1 MESAL
6 SADMLATDLAYYLVR
21 KGVSQNSLPCHFFS
35 FLREL
40 MPVSV
45 LDIRTMSGGI
55 VCIQHQR
62 DHTAPVCSHRHQH
75 LCTRYKSQT
84 LAVTPLFG
92 HTKMLH
98 SLILHK
104 LIGMGSTALAAAVPC
119 PGKAT
124 TFPASVAYL
133 TAVPYPGK
141 ATKCPARD
149 EEIDV
154 IINHQV
160 C

>member
-1 MESAL
+1 MCIVFVCSLPAFRNEGECRHVDHRCVLSVCFHIHPEVMESAL

-84 LAVTPLFG
+84 LAVVPLFG
-92 HTKMLH
+92 HTK
-98 SLILHK
+98 ILHT
-104 LIGMGSTALAAAVPC
+104 LIGMGSAALKAAV
-119 PGKAT
+119 
-124 TFPASVAYL
+124 S
-133 TAVPYPGK
+133 
-141 ATKCPARD
+141 
-149 EEIDV
+149 
-154 IINHQV
+154 
-160 C
+160 

>member
-45 LDIRTMSGGI
+45 LDFRAMSGGI
-55 VCIQHQR
+55 ACIQHQR
-62 DHTAPVCSHRHQH
+62 DHTAPVCSHIHQH
-75 LCTRYKSQT
+75 LCTHYKSQT
-84 LAVTPLFG
+84 LAATPLFG

-98 SLILHK
+98 SLILHT
-104 LIGMGSTALAAAVPC
+104 LIGMGSTALAAAVPY

-124 TFPASVAYL
+124 TFPASVAFV

-141 ATKCPARD
+141 AHTKIP
-149 EEIDV
+149 
-154 IINHQV
+154 QGMKKLT
-160 C
+160 